1 MSSSPLTDK
10 IAPLFAA
17 LPQSEAMGILL
28 PRQPQPA
35 SKIVEG
41 LQGLPPLVEAA
52 LWLYVDDLDRSHALS
67 ESNETE
73 EGAFWHGIMHRREG
87 DFWNSKYWF
96 RRAGTLP
103 NRLGLNPSRLTEEV
117 SALPIG
123 ENPERLV
130 ELQRREWLTLFE
142 HCTQE
147 ML

>member
-1 MSSSPLTDK
+1 MSSTSLTDK

-28 PRQPQPA
+28 PRHPQPA
-35 SKIVEG
+35 SEIVEG
-41 LQGLPPLVEAA
+41 LEGLPPLVAAA

-67 ESNETE
+67 QSIETE
-73 EGAFWHGIMHRREG
+73 AGAFWHGIMHRREG

-103 NRLGLNPSRLTEEV
+103 DRLGLDPSRLTDEV
-117 SALPIG
+117 SGVPAG

-130 ELQRREWLTLFE
+130 ELQRHEWLTLFE
-142 HCTQE
+142 HGTKE